1 MDFEVLFIIY
11 SCQKRF
17 QLSEQLYDMVNEKL
31 KNCKVFLLYGDD
43 NIEDEYKIINNK
55 YLVVKAP
62 DYYENLR
69 EKTIKMFSVIEKR
82 FPNVKGCF
90 KCDDDIIPC
99 INSINNQIMFFLQ
112 NNIPYAG
119 NVGDIHEIGQMSWHH
134 VGKTHN
140 PDLGNNYMFIPGC
153 TYAVGPLYY
162 INKDTIVKFNNSDKS
177 KYIFS
182 EDTMVGYQ
190 LNKLGIFPIHI
201 DTYTDFFQSKNTITY
216 QNINNNRKK
225 LFIKLHG
232 GLGNQLF
239 QIASGYGIARKH
251 DRILILVNDNNM
263 ETFKHNSYLN
273 VYIENIFKDNN
284 FLIINEDKLDKSII
298 TYSEIGDT
306 VNCFTYNDKILEKS
320 IVNNL
325 EQDIFLYG
333 YFQNE
338 KYFKDYKHDIIKYFK
353 NERIISEITK
363 KYIHLNHSFFIHVRR
378 GDYVNNNLYQ
388 IYHAKYFWHAYLHIY
403 KNIYNKLVKPHFYI
417 LSDDI
422 EFCKNFDIL
431 NNFGMRRTFIE
442 NESALN
448 TFYIMSLCSLGGIC
462 SNSSFSWWA
471 SYLNENPNKIVI
483 FPDKWI
489 ENGRYGRENDVY
501 YENTI
506 LMDAR

>member
-1 MDFEVLFIIY
+1 
-11 SCQKRF
+11 
-17 QLSEQLYDMVNEKL
+17 
-31 KNCKVFLLYGDD
+31 
-43 NIEDEYKIINNK
+43 
-55 YLVVKAP
+55 
-62 DYYENLR
+62 
-69 EKTIKMFSVIEKR
+69 
-82 FPNVKGCF
+82 
-90 KCDDDIIPC
+90 
-99 INSINNQIMFFLQ
+99 
-112 NNIPYAG
+112 
-119 NVGDIHEIGQMSWHH
+119 
-134 VGKTHN
+134 
-140 PDLGNNYMFIPGC
+140 MFIPSC
-153 TYAVGPLYY
+153 TYALGPLYY

-177 KYIFS
+177 RYIFS
-182 EDTMVGYQ
+182 EDSMVGYQ
-190 LNKLGIFPIHI
+190 LNKLGIFPNDI
-201 DTYTDFFQSKNTITY
+201 DTYTDYFQFKNTITY
-216 QNINNNRKK
+216 QNINDNRKK
-225 LFIKLHG
+225 LYVKLHG

-306 VNCFTYNDKILEKS
+306 VNCFTYNDKIIEKS
-320 IVNNL
+320 IVNNV

-338 KYFKDYKHDIIKYFK
+338 KYFKDYKHDIIKFFK
-353 NERIISEITK
+353 NEKIISEMSK
-363 KYIHLNHSFFIHVRR
+363 KYVHLNHSFFIHVRR
-378 GDYVNNNLYQ
+378 GDYVDNNLYQ

-403 KNIYNKLVKPHFYI
+403 KNIFNKVVKPHFYI

-422 EFCKNFDIL
+422 EFCKNFEIF

>member
-1 MDFEVLFIIY
+1 
-11 SCQKRF
+11 
-17 QLSEQLYDMVNEKL
+17 
-31 KNCKVFLLYGDD
+31 
-43 NIEDEYKIINNK
+43 
-55 YLVVKAP
+55 
-62 DYYENLR
+62 
-69 EKTIKMFSVIEKR
+69 
-82 FPNVKGCF
+82 
-90 KCDDDIIPC
+90 
-99 INSINNQIMFFLQ
+99 
-112 NNIPYAG
+112 
-119 NVGDIHEIGQMSWHH
+119 
-134 VGKTHN
+134 
-140 PDLGNNYMFIPGC
+140 
-153 TYAVGPLYY
+153 
-162 INKDTIVKFNNSDKS
+162 
-177 KYIFS
+177 
-182 EDTMVGYQ
+182 
-190 LNKLGIFPIHI
+190 
-201 DTYTDFFQSKNTITY
+201 
-216 QNINNNRKK
+216 
-225 LFIKLHG
+225 
-232 GLGNQLF
+232 
-239 QIASGYGIARKH
+239 
-251 DRILILVNDNNM
+251 M

-338 KYFKDYKHDIIKYFK
+338 KYFKDYKHDIIKFFK
-353 NERIISEITK
+353 NEKIISEMTK
-363 KYIHLNHSFFIHVRR
+363 KYVHLNHSFFIHVRR
-378 GDYVNNNLYQ
+378 GDYVDNNLYQ

-403 KNIYNKLVKPHFYI
+403 ENIFNKAVIPHFYI

-422 EFCKNFDIL
+422 EFCKNFEIF

-448 TFYIMSLCSLGGIC
+448 TFYIMTLCSLGGIC